1 VARAISVAVSDE
13 GINHSLTA
21 TSESS
26 KNYTRHFS
34 NDEQFFL
41 KFDEPFVVPSLPIHH
56 DVRISTPAEG
66 YSEIVGSVVTQISPK
81 APNLLSGLRHF
92 FDPGDIGRP
101 AFYRRIVSGG
111 SEFLYL
117 VRLDLRY
124 RPSVHE
130 VVEAGSNDRAPVYR
144 TTELLLEADLLP
156 LSSNSDEETLY
167 VREVFSETWIGE
179 TGRGYF
185 VQGIWIDRDLT
196 RFLSAVVTPPGHR
209 LYPYFPVSCKYRS
222 LGVSLVE
229 FEDRML
235 TEYAALLEGIYKA
248 IEPRARDIEAALKE
262 RDYDPK
268 MPLLEEL
275 RGQMP
280 PELTAPWK
288 RYTTRPYL
296 NDRDMREFALET
308 N

>member
-1 VARAISVAVSDE
+1 MARAINVAVSDE
-13 GINHSLTA
+13 GINDSLTA
-21 TSESS
+21 MSESS
-26 KNYTRHFS
+26 GTYTRHFS

-56 DVRISTPAEG
+56 DVRVSTPAEG
-66 YSEIVGSVVTQISPK
+66 YSEIIRRVVTQISPK
-81 APNLLSGLRHF
+81 APDLFSGLRHF

-111 SEFLYL
+111 NEFLYL
-117 VRLDLRY
+117 IRLDLRY

-130 VVEAGSNDRAPVYR
+130 VLEAGSNDRAPVFR
-144 TTELLLEADLLP
+144 TTDLLLEADLLP
-156 LSSNSDEETLY
+156 LASMSEEETLY

-222 LGVSLVE
+222 LGISLVE
-229 FEDRML
+229 FEEELL
-235 TEYAALLEGIYKA
+235 TRYAGLLEGICGA
-248 IEPRARDIEAALKE
+248 IEPKARDIEAALKE
-262 RDYDPK
+262 QDYDPK
-268 MPLLEEL
+268 MPLLEEM

-280 PELTAPWK
+280 PELTEPW
-288 RYTTRPYL
+288 RRFSTRPYL